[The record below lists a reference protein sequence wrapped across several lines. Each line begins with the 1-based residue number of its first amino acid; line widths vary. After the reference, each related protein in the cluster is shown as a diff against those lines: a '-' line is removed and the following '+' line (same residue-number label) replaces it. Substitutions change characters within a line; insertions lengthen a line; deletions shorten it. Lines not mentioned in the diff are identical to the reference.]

1 MEEKQEC
8 YSASKSVVEN
18 FLFVSRTGVKEEPK
32 EATDEE
38 VGTFEEISIP
48 DWNVHIKQEV
58 DETDASTLARVL
70 ERDPLRGEEQE
81 HLASEND
88 YLDECDPLKIED
100 EMEVAPEGC
109 APGSTRLKSAVG
121 KVGRTMLQ
129 ENCLHGVTIRK
140 LEIAA
145 KKSASVTLSGTVKKL
160 SLIHTDN
167 RPHKCNVCGKF

>member
-1 MEEKQEC
+1 MEEKQVC
-8 YSASKSVVEN
+8 YSASESVVEN

-100 EMEVAPEGC
+100 EMVEICCRQGW
-109 APGSTRLKSAVG
+109 K
-121 KVGRTMLQ
+121 
-129 ENCLHGVTIRK
+129 NYVTRK
-140 LEIAA
+140 L
-145 KKSASVTLSGTVKKL
+145 SAWSYYS
-160 SLIHTDN
+160 
-167 RPHKCNVCGKF
+167 